1 MPSTNAVRHAG
12 ALLLAACLVAGV
24 GLTPPAAHAA
34 RPRGGPEEEVAELK
48 RRVARL
54 EAEVAELRKA
64 LHRAGGVDADPA
76 AEARDVRE
84 VARLR
89 CADLLQRAQN
99 AHAVLREVMNGQ
111 AAGPAL
117 QARIN
122 DLNNDLSALWLT
134 LAGYGLGRDPY
145 LDDIRLSDS
154 GFGRAKPPPDLG
166 IPGPY
171 AAMGLPRLHERFLG
185 ASGAKGEAA
194 AMAAADFRRLV
205 QPYANPAVFPHR
217 AFSERAYGEY
227 REGKNLF
234 TPRYADDLKALD
246 RWMTD
251 LEDVLAKAAG
261 HFEKAP

>member
-1 MPSTNAVRHAG
+1 M
-12 ALLLAACLVAGV
+12 AGV

-34 RPRGGPEEEVAELK
+34 RPRGGPEEEVADLK

-64 LHRAGGVDADPA
+64 LRRAGGADADRA

-99 AHAVLREVMNGQ
+99 THGVLREVMNGQ

-117 QARIN
+117 LARIN
-122 DLNNDLSALWLT
+122 DLNNDLSGLWLT

-145 LDDIRLSDS
+145 LDHIQLSDS

-171 AAMGLPRLHERFLG
+171 ATLGLPRLHERYLE
-185 ASGAKGEAA
+185 ASGVKAEAA
-194 AMAAADFRRLV
+194 AKASADFRRLV
-205 QPYANPAVFPHR
+205 QAYANPAVYPHR
-217 AFSERAYGEY
+217 AFEGRAYHEY
-227 REGKNLF
+227 RAGKNLF
-234 TPRYADDLKALD
+234 TPQYADDLTALD
-246 RWMTD
+246 RWLTD
-251 LEDVLAKAAG
+251 LEGALGKAPG